1 MPFPGRQRGVIQH
14 LIRRGPGSRQ
24 RDPSTRS
31 TTAFI
36 IFKSLHLFFPTNAKE
51 SDGKWTTNE
60 RTDERTD
67 ERTTDGRHADLGRTD
82 GWTLWLFSSA
92 GLRRLSVGE
101 FADVDILRNLITTLA
116 EREIASQS
124 TETTTTA
131 TTTTATATTT
141 TTSAAGS
148 AESSVDAGHDGDVE
162 SEGESHEDSVGR
174 RGTGLQTPET
184 DRRLEHLA
192 ILADMSLT
200 EGIVDNLAGK
210 I

>member
-1 MPFPGRQRGVIQH
+1 M
-14 LIRRGPGSRQ
+14 
-24 RDPSTRS
+24 
-31 TTAFI
+31 
-36 IFKSLHLFFPTNAKE
+36 
-51 SDGKWTTNE
+51 
-60 RTDERTD
+60 
-67 ERTTDGRHADLGRTD
+67 
-82 GWTLWLFSSA
+82 
-92 GLRRLSVGE
+92 
-101 FADVDILRNLITTLA
+101 DILRNLITTLA

-131 TTTTATATTT
+131 TTTTATA
-141 TTSAAGS
+141 AAGS